1 MLCSGIHR
9 SEFQGI
15 VLFVYLLLVEIIIS
29 MPVADNQTFSV
40 VISKVQNEQRILLFV
55 HGKLV

>member
-1 MLCSGIHR
+1 MLCSGIHG

-15 VLFVYLLLVEIIIS
+15 MLFVYLLLAEIIIS
-29 MPVADNQTFSV
+29 LPVTDNQMFSV
-40 VISKVQNEQRILLFV
+40 VISKVQNEQGVLLFV

>member
-15 VLFVYLLLVEIIIS
+15 VLFVYLLLAEIIIS
-29 MPVADNQTFSV
+29 LPVADNQTFSV
-40 VISKVQNEQRILLFV
+40 VISKVQNEQGILLFV